1 MNTRVMYFSGSATN
15 TLMGGL
21 IMNPKRKDESNK
33 GENVD
38 KKREKVETEEK
49 SIVSE
54 ELIRWMTESTHP
66 YLTPRSD
73 GG

>member
-1 MNTRVMYFSGSATN
+1 
-15 TLMGGL
+15 
-21 IMNPKRKDESNK
+21 MNPKRKDESNK

-38 KKREKVETEEK
+38 KKREKVETEEY